1 MPQIRPVRPPD
12 PTVLRLRTPG
22 EVVEGVPYLLG
33 FHPVASLVAIALQP
47 SNSKRHRLGLHL
59 RVDLPEPEAADA
71 LAAVVADRLCK
82 DGATAALLI
91 AYLPT
96 ADQSAAGARP
106 AEPAADGP
114 DPRAAAQGVISA
126 VCEELAGRGV
136 SVRDALC
143 VARGRW
149 WSYRCSQPSCCP
161 STGTPIRTAASGTS
175 RLAAAA
181 TYAGLVARPDR
192 DSMAAETA
200 PRGGPAGARMRQAL
214 AEARAQAEHARAGGA
229 TATRRWR
236 RESVALLHEVR
247 DRYGASGG
255 QPEASATSPGGT
267 GEGGMSDAE
276 AARLLLAL
284 PDLAVRDETGAWLDG
299 VREQGGLELFRELS
313 RRAAESDVV
322 PAVSTLLG
330 LFAYRCGDGAL
341 ANVAFDR
348 ALAADPGYRFAR
360 LLQHALHAGM
370 HPSELS
376 ALRPPPRRAR
386 KSSGGGAVAALR
398 TQQ

>member
-1 MPQIRPVRPPD
+1 
-12 PTVLRLRTPG
+12 VLRLRTPG

-33 FHPVASLVAIALQP
+33 FHPDTSLVAIALRP
-47 SNSKRHRLGLHL
+47 ATGKRHRLGLHL
-59 RVDLPEPEAADA
+59 RVDLPEPEAIDDMAV
-71 LAAVVADRLCK
+71 VVADRLCG
-82 DGATAALLI
+82 DGATAALLV
-91 AYLPT
+91 AYPRATELPGG
-96 ADQSAAGARP
+96 DLSGGVLP
-106 AEPAADGP
+106 DAEA
-114 DPRAAAQGVISA
+114 DPRPYAHAVVAA
-126 VCEELAGRGV
+126 VCDELASRGV

-143 VARGRW
+143 VAHGRW
-149 WSYRCSQPSCCP
+149 WSYLCDNPDCCP
-161 STGTPIRTAASGTS
+161 PTGTPVPTAISGTS

-200 PRGGPAGARMRQAL
+200 PRDGLAGARMRQAL
-214 AEARAQAEHARAGGA
+214 AEARARAEHARAGGA
-229 TATRRWR
+229 PAIRRWR
-236 RESVALLHEVR
+236 RESVTLLHEVR
-247 DRYGASGG
+247 DRFGGGAG
-255 QPEASATSPGGT
+255 QPHADGTSDT
-267 GEGGMSDAE
+267 RISDAE

-322 PAVSTLLG
+322 PPVSTLLG

-341 ANVAFDR
+341 ANIAFAR

-370 HPSELS
+370 RPWELS
-376 ALRPPPRRAR
+376 ALRPPPGRAAKGSGRRAP
-386 KSSGGGAVAALR
+386 APLR
-398 TQQ
+398 AQQ